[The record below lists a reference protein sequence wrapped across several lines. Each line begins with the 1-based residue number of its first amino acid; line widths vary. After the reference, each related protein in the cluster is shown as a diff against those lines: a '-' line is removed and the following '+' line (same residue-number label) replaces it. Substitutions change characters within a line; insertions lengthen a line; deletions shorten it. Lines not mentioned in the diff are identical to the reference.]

1 MEKAAERLLRA
12 TMRPIINQK
21 VPTTNQTGYKPKGVK
36 RSEQMAAARK
46 RKVQARLDKGK

>member
-12 TMRPIINQK
+12 TMRPVINQEL
-21 VPTTNQTGYKPKGVK
+21 PTTNEAGYKPKGVK
-36 RSEQMAAARK
+36 RSERMAAARK